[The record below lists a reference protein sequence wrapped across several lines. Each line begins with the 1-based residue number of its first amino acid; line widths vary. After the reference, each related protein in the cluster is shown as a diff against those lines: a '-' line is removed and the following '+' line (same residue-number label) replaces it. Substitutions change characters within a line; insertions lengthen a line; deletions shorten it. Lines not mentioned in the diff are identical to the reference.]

1 MAHRLDQDTS
11 GLMIATFG
19 QQSYKAMQTLF
30 ATRQVQKT
38 YVADLAGNYKE
49 RGLPCRGQ
57 IDLPL
62 SPDWLDRPRQRV
74 DIEAG
79 KPALTDYEFTKVNG
93 DVSRVIFR
101 PHTGRTHQLRVHAA
115 SEMGLGIPIV
125 GDRLYGRHA
134 GNPGERLHL
143 HAHRIEFTFPLDG
156 KRYTFE
162 SPVPF

>member
-49 RGLPCRGQ
+49 RGLPHRGQ

-62 SPDWLDRPRQRV
+62 SPD
-74 DIEAG
+74 
-79 KPALTDYEFTKVNG
+79 
-93 DVSRVIFR
+93 
-101 PHTGRTHQLRVHAA
+101 
-115 SEMGLGIPIV
+115 
-125 GDRLYGRHA
+125 
-134 GNPGERLHL
+134 
-143 HAHRIEFTFPLDG
+143 
-156 KRYTFE
+156 
-162 SPVPF
+162 